1 MTGYRVLIAD
11 DEAMARSA
19 LADYLMLTGYEVI
32 AASDGREAVEKAQR
46 YRPDVVLLD
55 VQMPLSDGFEALAA
69 LREDPV
75 LTDVPVLLLT
85 SLSRTN
91 LKVRAL
97 DLGADDYIVKPFDR
111 AELVARVRRALRRSA
126 RYRELAG
133 TLQGD
138 LANVSLPEL
147 LQTLE
152 LGRRTGRLTFPDLQ
166 AEILVER
173 GHFRAARWLAREG
186 TEVLVRLMLIPRGS
200 FRMSFEDPSPLDG
213 DTPPGIP
220 IQEVILECAKTID
233 ETRRGT
239 SGDVPW
245 DALVEPAS
253 AGTLNLPLVTPLP
266 PGPVSVGELVARI
279 ATDLPAA
286 ARIVATALED
296 GAVRL
301 VTEHN

>member
-1 MTGYRVLIAD
+1 
-11 DEAMARSA
+11 
-19 LADYLMLTGYEVI
+19 
-32 AASDGREAVEKAQR
+32 
-46 YRPDVVLLD
+46 
-55 VQMPLSDGFEALAA
+55 
-69 LREDPV
+69 
-75 LTDVPVLLLT
+75 
-85 SLSRTN
+85 
-91 LKVRAL
+91 VRAL

-152 LGRRTGRLTFPDLQ
+152 LGRKTGRLTFPDLQ

-186 TEVLVRLMLIPRGS
+186 TEALVRLMLIPRGN
-200 FRMSFEDPSPLDG
+200 FRMTFEDPSPLHG
-213 DTPPGIP
+213 DSPPGIP

-233 ETRRGT
+233 EARRGT

-245 DALVEPAS
+245 DALVEAAS
-253 AGTLNLPLVTPLP
+253 AGTQNLHLVTPLP
-266 PGPVSVGELVARI
+266 PGPVSLGELVARI

-286 ARIVATALED
+286 ARIVATALSD
-296 GAVRL
+296 GTVRL